1 MKGVAIFI
9 SDTEFKVRNVISDKG
24 GQHITVKESVLQ
36 EDKTILNKNA
46 PNNRVS
52 DYMREKFISLQKN

>member
-52 DYMREKFISLQKN
+52 DYMT